1 MALTRSKTAAFQLPG
16 IHFSL
21 GLSTVLLIL
30 NTKCILHSL
39 LIFTADKQQ
48 HRIATCGIFLLQT
61 TSGMRISSIQIVEVC
76 ACCPEETLCA
86 CLFGYMSHF
95 HFIWYCVMLVLQT
108 NCYKLRNWTDSLSVE
123 PVM

>member
-48 HRIATCGIFLLQT
+48 HSNMQHFS
-61 TSGMRISSIQIVEVC
+61 TSN
-76 ACCPEETLCA
+76 
-86 CLFGYMSHF
+86 Y
-95 HFIWYCVMLVLQT
+95 
-108 NCYKLRNWTDSLSVE
+108 LRNE
-123 PVM
+123 NF